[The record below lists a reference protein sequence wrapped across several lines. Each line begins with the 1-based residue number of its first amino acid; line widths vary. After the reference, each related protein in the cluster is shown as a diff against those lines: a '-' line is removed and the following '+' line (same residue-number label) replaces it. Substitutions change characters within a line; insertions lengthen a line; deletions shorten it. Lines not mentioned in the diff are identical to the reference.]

1 MNVPKCF
8 KRIIK
13 IIKKMDLQK
22 RLAKLKEKIES
33 QMPPEALE
41 IMHQATADLK
51 DSGIAEKILKVG
63 DKAPIFTLKNQKGEE
78 VSSTE
83 LLKKGDVI
91 LTFYRGIWC
100 PYCNADLAYL
110 KKINDQVAEKGA
122 TMLALSPQT
131 QKHNEK
137 IVEQQNLNYDVLHDA
152 GNNVAAQFGLRWALQ
167 APLKSLYDDTFK
179 LSLPFYNGDDSWTLP
194 VPARFIIGQDGIIKY
209 AEFSIDYTQRP
220 NPDVLLKELS
230 K

>member
-1 MNVPKCF
+1 
-8 KRIIK
+8 
-13 IIKKMDLQK
+13 MDLQK
-22 RLAKLKEKIES
+22 KLATLKEKIES
-33 QMPPEALE
+33 QVPPEALE

-63 DKAPIFTLKNQKGEE
+63 NKAPEFTLKNQKGEE
-78 VSSTE
+78 VSSAE
-83 LLKKGDVI
+83 LLKKGDII

-110 KKINDQVAEKGA
+110 KKIKDQVTEKGA

-137 IVEQQNLNYDVLHDA
+137 IVEQQNLNYDVLHDE
-152 GNNVAAQFGLRWALQ
+152 GNNVAAQFGLRWTMQ
-167 APLKSLYDDTFK
+167 EPLKSLYHSFK
-179 LSLPFYNGDDSWTLP
+179 LDLATYNGDNSWTLP

-220 NPDVLLKELS
+220 NPDVLVNTLNRI
-230 K
+230 